1 MISDLV
7 ERHVPQP
14 AEVDDDDGADEDL
27 EQQDELALRD
37 QVGLAG
43 LVDQLGDLAH
53 RAMHGH
59 VLELVVGH
67 DPEHETESAHQQP
80 AEEERVTVGP
90 QEGLG
95 REVGNDQVRFAR
107 GRRRRRQKRHQKQ
120 RGEQSKRATR
130 LDGADESV
138 G

>member
-1 MISDLV
+1 MIATLSA
-7 ERHVPQP
+7 RHVPQP
-14 AEVDDDDGADEDL
+14 AEVDDDDGADEEL
-27 EQQDELALRD
+27 EQQDELALGD

-43 LVDQLGDLAH
+43 LVDQLRDLAH
-53 RAMHGH
+53 RAVHGH

-67 DPEHETESAHQQP
+67 DPEHETQNAHHQP

-90 QEGLG
+90 QEGLR
-95 REVGNDQVRFAR
+95 REVGDDQVRFAR
-107 GRRRRRQKRHQKQ
+107 GRRRGRQKRHQKQ